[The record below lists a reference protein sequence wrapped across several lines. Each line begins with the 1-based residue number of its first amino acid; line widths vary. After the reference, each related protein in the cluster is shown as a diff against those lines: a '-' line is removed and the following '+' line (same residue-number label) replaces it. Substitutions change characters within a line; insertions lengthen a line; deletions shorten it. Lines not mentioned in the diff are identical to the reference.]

1 MRGLPPCLPFVNG
14 NRMLKNIVDLI
25 WFMQFIF
32 YKSKCFQHFSWM
44 NSTSL
49 MLKDWFLFSTW
60 YQIELF
66 HLSSF
71 RTLGLYIVNKLC
83 CFFLLNILGTF
94 YFKLDLVIYL
104 INMTGSWI
112 CYTYTLKDKPYSY
125 WNVMLYITMTGSRI
139 CYTYTDTLHER

>member
-104 INMTGSWI
+104 ITR
-112 CYTYTLKDKPYSY
+112 
-125 WNVMLYITMTGSRI
+125 TGSRI
-139 CYTYTDTLHER
+139 CYTYTHPAWKISHTRTGTSSISKFGLSVCLSV